1 MGRPL
6 YVVGNWKMNTTYADA
21 MVVVGEVNNNVQKV
35 KNVTTIY
42 LPPYIWIVPLLE
54 KYPKINIGAQ
64 NMYYKEEGAYTGEI
78 SPRMLKGVVD
88 YVLLGHSERRSIFK
102 EDNPTI
108 NAKLKTALK
117 FNFKPILAIGE
128 TRPIGMKSL
137 TDEGISQRIMHSDII
152 HDLKASARGLTKA
165 EWSRLI
171 IAYEPV
177 WAIGTGKNAD
187 GVYAARIVREIR
199 DLIAQLTS
207 REVADKI
214 PILYG
219 GSVNRQ
225 NAAEYAGQ
233 REIDGVLVGGASLKA
248 KDFSDIVE
256 AFGQSHKWRRDEA
269 N

>member
-21 MVVVGEVNNNVQKV
+21 MVVVGEVNKLVAPV
-35 KNVTTIY
+35 KNVTTVY
-42 LPPYIWIVPLLE
+42 LPPYIWLVPLVE
-54 KYPKINIGAQ
+54 KFPKINIGAQ

-78 SPRMLKGVVD
+78 SPLMLKGIAE
-88 YVLLGHSERRSIFK
+88 YVLVGHSERRSIFN
-102 EDNPTI
+102 EDNVTI

-117 FNFKPILAIGE
+117 FNFKTILAVGE
-128 TRPIGMKSL
+128 PRAIGMKGL
-137 TDEGISQRIMHSDII
+137 TDEGISQRIIHSDII
-152 HDLKASARGLTKA
+152 HDLKASTKGLTKV
-165 EWSRLI
+165 EWAKLI

-187 GVYAARIVREIR
+187 GVYASRIIREIR
-199 DLIAQLTS
+199 DTIAQLAS
-207 REVADKI
+207 RDVADKV

-225 NAAEYAGQ
+225 NAAEFAGQ
-233 REIDGVLVGGASLKA
+233 SQIDGVLVGGASLKA